1 MNIHPIFVHFPLALL
16 TVYALMELVRFNIV
30 KQQPYWFYVKALF
43 LMIGGLGA
51 LMALKTGELA
61 AEAVWKNVEIR
72 NIIEMHENFADAT
85 TAIFGI
91 LAACYLV
98 LWLNR
103 ENVSRFFVNNNLF
116 VKLWNFLV
124 SIAKFVVES
133 KLVIVLAF
141 AGLICVTITGG
152 LGGRI
157 VYGTNSDPLL
167 KPVLDFLLK

>member
-1 MNIHPIFVHFPLALL
+1 MNIHPIFVHFPVALL
-16 TVYALMELVRFNIV
+16 TVYALMELVRFNKV

-51 LMALKTGELA
+51 LAARQTGEMA
-61 AEAVWKNVEIR
+61 VEGITEASKILEQ
-72 NIIEMHENFADAT
+72 HENFANAT

-91 LAACYLV
+91 LAACYLIV
-98 LWLNR
+98 WLNR
-103 ENVSRFFVNNNLF
+103 ENITRFFINNNF
-116 VKLWNFLV
+116 VFKLWNFLV

-133 KLVIVLAF
+133 KLVIILAF

-152 LGGRI
+152 LGGRM
-157 VYGTNSDPLL
+157 VYGSEADPFL